1 MILRLICF
9 NAMYVGY
16 SLGGT
21 LACGVLTN
29 MLKSNPLQQQL
40 LEENVA
46 CITFGQPPL
55 VEADLEN
62 LVTQQPFLSKC
73 FHYVHLDDCVK
84 PLLLKYCLTDRSSS
98 KTEGSLSVAVS
109 CCCCSKHTSSAD
121 ITLLLTTYV
130 FFHYR
135 VYPLILWMQ

>member
-1 MILRLICF
+1 MP
-9 NAMYVGY
+9 YVGY

-84 PLLLKYCLTDRSSS
+84 PLLLKYCLTDQSSLN
-98 KTEGSLSVAVS
+98 TEGSLSVAVS
-109 CCCCSKHTSSAD
+109 CYCCSKRTSSVI
-121 ITLLLTTYV
+121 ITLLLTTCV

>member
-9 NAMYVGY
+9 NAIYVGY

-62 LVTQQPFLSKC
+62 LMTQQPFLSKC

-109 CCCCSKHTSSAD
+109 CCCCSKLIHLQSLS
-121 ITLLLTTYV
+121 
-130 FFHYR
+130 HY
-135 VYPLILWMQ
+135 Y